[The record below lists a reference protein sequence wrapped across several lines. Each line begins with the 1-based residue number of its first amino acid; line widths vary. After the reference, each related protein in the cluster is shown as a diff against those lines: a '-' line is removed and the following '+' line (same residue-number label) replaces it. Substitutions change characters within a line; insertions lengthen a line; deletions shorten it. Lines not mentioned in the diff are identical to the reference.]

1 MDHNKIY
8 NLIIANAKGRPKA
21 VGLET
26 HHIIPRCVGGTNDE
40 SNLVNLTRREHF
52 VCHRL
57 LARNGGKLELSF
69 RMIRNRTRSGNSREY
84 DIARLNVTNVHRQY
98 KHSEETKIKMSGW
111 NHTEDAKRRIS
122 DKTNNRG
129 KNPWEVTN
137 ANTNM
142 WLYAG
147 EAYEHWLTGKGYTRI
162 MKLLPLSQMTAQTMT
177 KKFKSGWVPL
187 NDQDWVKFKED
198 HTDDPQP

>member
-69 RMIRNRTRSGNSREY
+69 RMIRNRTRSGNKGKTEEIMILLQFVLKAFAFGL
-84 DIARLNVTNVHRQY
+84 IACGVITAMLL
-98 KHSEETKIKMSGW
+98 II
-111 NHTEDAKRRIS
+111 ALIIPFKRKR
-122 DKTNNRG
+122 
-129 KNPWEVTN
+129 
-137 ANTNM
+137 
-142 WLYAG
+142 
-147 EAYEHWLTGKGYTRI
+147 
-162 MKLLPLSQMTAQTMT
+162 
-177 KKFKSGWVPL
+177 
-187 NDQDWVKFKED
+187 
-198 HTDDPQP
+198 